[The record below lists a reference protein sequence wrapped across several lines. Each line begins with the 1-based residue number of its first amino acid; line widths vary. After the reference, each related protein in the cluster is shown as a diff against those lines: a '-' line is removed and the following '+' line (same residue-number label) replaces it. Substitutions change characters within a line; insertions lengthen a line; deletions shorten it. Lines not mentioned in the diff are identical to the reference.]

1 MGGIF
6 VWFKR
11 IVEMEDG
18 IELTKS
24 TLMEMLLD
32 GKEDSITG

>member
-6 VWFKR
+6 VWFKK

-18 IELTKS
+18 MELTKS
-24 TLMEMLLD
+24 TLMLYSR
-32 GKEDSITG
+32 KEAHTLT